1 MIFQLIFFPDDEA
14 RILNDSG
21 GSSFLFSS
29 LESRDPFQRNQAPTS
44 ASGAE
49 ADADLTEDDLDL
61 KDSGL
66 PSGFER
72 LPSAMRPPVA
82 AVVAAQEKRRG
93 HTRSA
98 STGGNYAFSTYHRP
112 NLFSATLPT
121 PLDEKEEKLVRESRW
136 FVNDDHVPMPPSAL
150 KKSSLPNTASGH
162 RRVFSHGQV
171 MT

>member
-1 MIFQLIFFPDDEA
+1 M
-14 RILNDSG
+14 
-21 GSSFLFSS
+21 FSS
-29 LESRDPFQRNQAPTS
+29 LESRDPFQRSVLPSS
-44 ASGAE
+44 AIDDVG
-49 ADADLTEDDLDL
+49 DLTEDDLDL
-61 KDSGL
+61 KDTGL

-112 NLFSATLPT
+112 NLFSATLPS
-121 PLDEKEEKLVRESRW
+121 PLDEKDEKLARESRW

-171 MT
+171 NLSYYLKPFKKATRFSSSSDN